1 MELVRTSP
9 FRLTSD
15 HLFIIQQLRSRK
27 VRESPKIPAKDMIS
41 GWLVQQ
47 TAAALG
53 LWLVP
58 VMVIFAL
65 ASYALL
71 RKASV

>member
-1 MELVRTSP
+1 MLLSTYWHWWG
-9 FRLTSD
+9 T
-15 HLFIIQQLRSRK
+15 
-27 VRESPKIPAKDMIS
+27 IS

-58 VMVIFAL
+58 VMAIFAL

-71 RKASV
+71 RKATV

>member
-1 MELVRTSP
+1 MIALYGVPTFLP
-9 FRLTSD
+9 P
-15 HLFIIQQLRSRK
+15 Q
-27 VRESPKIPAKDMIS
+27 IPAKDMIS

-58 VMVIFAL
+58 VMVIFVL